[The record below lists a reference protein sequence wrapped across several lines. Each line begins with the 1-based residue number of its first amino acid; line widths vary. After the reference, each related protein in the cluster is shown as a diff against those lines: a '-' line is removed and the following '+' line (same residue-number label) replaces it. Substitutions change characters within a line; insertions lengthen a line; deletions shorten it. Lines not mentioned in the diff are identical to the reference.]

1 MAYNFQFSIIH
12 YQLSKPCPFVPFSS
26 FRCLWFKNDKN
37 KKLVMKRLFSLSV
50 AFLGLFALVLL
61 GTPNKADAQIIKQQS
76 TVSTSNVAKSIL
88 SGVDTAYA
96 NFSADYSVKSF
107 RAYVTDT
114 SGTVGGKVYF
124 QGSYGDGYWDTLDSL
139 TISATGRATVYKLF
153 NPGPVLIYGTYRFAF
168 LTTGTQVSRISAY
181 YLRRN

>member
-1 MAYNFQFSIIH
+1 
-12 YQLSKPCPFVPFSS
+12 
-26 FRCLWFKNDKN
+26 
-37 KKLVMKRLFSLSV
+37 MKGLFSTSV
-50 AFLGLFALVLL
+50 ALLGLFALVLL
-61 GTPNKADAQIIKQQS
+61 GTPNKIDAQIVKTQT
-76 TVSTSNVAKSIL
+76 TVSTSNIAKSIL

-114 SGTVGGKVYF
+114 SGTVQGKVYF

-139 TISATGRATVYKLF
+139 TISATGKATVYKLF
-153 NPGPVLIYGTYRFAF
+153 NPGSVLIYGTYRFAF
-168 LTTGTQVSRISAY
+168 LTTGTHVSTIRAY